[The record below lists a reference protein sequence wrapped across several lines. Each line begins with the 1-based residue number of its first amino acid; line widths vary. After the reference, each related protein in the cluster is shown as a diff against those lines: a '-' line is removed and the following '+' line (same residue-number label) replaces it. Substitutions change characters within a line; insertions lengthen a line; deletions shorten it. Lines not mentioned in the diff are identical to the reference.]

1 MATDE
6 DPITLG
12 QESFAPPRLRE
23 FAAIAAWVVV
33 ADASIYHG
41 SGYAG
46 LGLLLAATPFLAV
59 LGAPRFRMHG
69 SAWIVWLMLLLLAG
83 RATWLGAPLTGIVG
97 VVLLIAYGVSLHGR
111 APLAWD
117 VPIFALQTVAAGYA
131 GLQDYRQWITNRLP
145 HIPRM
150 VWLNGLLPLVA
161 LVVFGTI
168 FIMANPDLARSISQT
183 LQAWL
188 QWPSG
193 WADIIAQR
201 LPEIL
206 FWMGSAWLGIGF
218 LRPLVQRS
226 AITTTSEGPTT
237 KSLPPVQA
245 QWYKPVRNMLLA
257 VNGLFAAYLVF
268 EFQTL
273 WFREFPPGFY
283 YAGYAHEGAAWLTVA
298 LGLAT
303 LLLSLIFHRPL
314 PADPRTTTL
323 RRLAWAWSAL
333 NLVLALAVYNRMHVY
348 IDFNGMTR
356 MRMIGLFGI
365 STVVAGFLLV
375 MWKIARERDF
385 LWLVARQ
392 LWALAIAVYLFALTP
407 VDTIVHAYN
416 VRQILSGDLAPA
428 VQITEHP
435 INAEGMLMLAPLLQ
449 CDDPIIRDGIRALH
463 AEWALREAIAS
474 ERRAESGWTSYQASD
489 ALLTARLES
498 CHKDWA
504 PYRNNAKRAA
514 AAWKAFQDYAYQWY

>member
-1 MATDE
+1 MATDA
-6 DPITLG
+6 DPITLE
-12 QESFAPPRLRE
+12 QESFGPPRLRE
-23 FAAIAAWVVV
+23 FAAIALFVVV
-33 ADASIYHG
+33 ADATIYHG
-41 SGYAG
+41 NGYAG
-46 LGLLLAATPFLAV
+46 LGLLLATTPFLAA

-69 SAWIVWLMLLLLAG
+69 SAWILAIMLLLLAG
-83 RATWLGAPLTGIVG
+83 RAAWLGTPLTGIVG
-97 VVLLIAYGVSLHGR
+97 VALLIAFGVSLHGR

-117 VPIFALQTVAAGYA
+117 VPIFALQTVPAGYA
-131 GLQDYRQWITNRLP
+131 GLRDYRRWLNDRLP
-145 HIPRM
+145 QIPRM

-161 LVVFGTI
+161 LVVFGAI
-168 FIMANPDLARSISQT
+168 FIMANPDLARSVSQT

-193 WADIIAQR
+193 WAEIIAQR
-201 LPEIL
+201 LPEIV

-226 AITTTSEGPTT
+226 AITIPSQDATT
-237 KSLPPVQA
+237 KASSPVQA

-298 LGLAT
+298 LALAT
-303 LLLSLIFHRPL
+303 LLLSLIFHRLL

-348 IDFNGMTR
+348 VDFNGMTR

-375 MWKIARERDF
+375 VWKIARQHNF

-416 VRQILSGDLAPA
+416 VRQILRGDLAPA

-435 INAEGMLMLAPLLQ
+435 INAEGMLMLEPLLH

-463 AEWALREAIAS
+463 AEWSQREAVVGQ
-474 ERRAESGWTSYQASD
+474 RRAESGWTSYQASD
-489 ALLTARLES
+489 AALTARLEN
-498 CHKDWA
+498 CRPDWDTHC
-504 PYRNNAKRAA
+504 NDAKRA
-514 AAWKAFQDYAYQWY
+514 AAWKAFREHAYQWY